1 VRELSLLSTVQ
12 LNKELT
18 ISDDNSFCER
28 LHTIVVRDVTAVK
41 ARV

>member
-1 VRELSLLSTVQ
+1 MRELSLLSTVQ

-18 ISDDNSFCER
+18 ISDDNSFCES

-41 ARV
+41 GRV